1 MNIQK
6 VDPLAPR
13 DGTETSPEVALNRR
27 KWLKR
32 TAAVGVTGG
41 MIAAGA
47 YWAGQRLKGTD
58 EEVLAHGVIKEKPD
72 LNLYPA
78 KLEER
83 FAYERDETDRAEA
96 ARYANF
102 YEFSRY
108 KYVWRFVEDF
118 KPLPWKLTVAGHCN
132 KPFEIDFEDLLRR
145 FASSFRERQY
155 RHRCVETWAM
165 AVPWTGFQLSEL
177 IKAAEP
183 TAKATHVRF
192 VSFLR
197 PDEATNQET
206 DDAFPWPYVEG
217 LTLEEAT
224 NELTF
229 LATGMYG
236 EPLFKQHGA
245 PLRLVVPWKYGYK
258 SIKSIER
265 IEIVDSEPL
274 PFWTE
279 IKPAW
284 YPFRSNVNPSVPIP
298 WNQSRERML
307 GTGEQYDTQM
317 YNGYGE
323 YVTHMYPG
331 RV

>member
-1 MNIQK
+1 MNVQK

-13 DGTETSPEVALNRR
+13 DGTETPPEVALNRR

-32 TAAVGVTGG
+32 AASVGVAGG
-41 MIAAGA
+41 LIAGGVH
-47 YWAGQRLKGTD
+47 WGSKRLQGTD
-58 EEVLAHGVIKEKPD
+58 EQVFVHGEVAEVTTRE
-72 LNLYPA
+72 NVYPA
-78 KLEER
+78 NREQR
-83 FAYERDETDRAEA
+83 FTYGRDETERAEA
-96 ARYANF
+96 ARYTNF

-108 KYVWRFVEDF
+108 KFVWRFVDDF
-118 KPLPWKLTVAGHCN
+118 KPLPWKLSVVGLCQ

-183 TAKATHVRF
+183 MADATHVRF
-192 VSFLR
+192 VSFMR

-206 DDAFPWPYVEG
+206 DDFFPWPYVEG
-217 LTLEEAT
+217 LTMEEAT

-236 EPLFKQHGA
+236 EPLLKQHGA

-265 IEIVDSEPL
+265 IEIIGEEPL

-279 IKPAW
+279 VKPHW
-284 YPFRSNVNPSVPIP
+284 YPFRSNVDPSVPVP

-307 GTGEQYDTQM
+307 GTGEQFKTEI

-323 YVTHMYPG
+323 YVAHLY
-331 RV
+331 